1 MAAPTHAVAMRAGG
15 ENVRCVNVYKTIAD
29 KNNGIERKNPPIAT
43 PLVTVTFC
51 KKDVEPG
58 VPEITTKNC
67 SFYYKSF
74 IAVCHGF
81 H

>member
-15 ENVRCVNVYKTIAD
+15 ENVRCVNVYKTIAER
-29 KNNGIERKNPPIAT
+29 NNGIDRKNPPMAT

-58 VPEITTKNC
+58 VPKMRNNQLFLTC
-67 SFYYKSF
+67 P
-74 IAVCHGF
+74 
-81 H
+81 